1 MSGQTVF
8 IQRGSR
14 VSMALRG
21 LGEMS
26 DECPAAA
33 VVSAAKIA
41 AKNGR
46 IIGNSGT
53 ELGPFQLSACSY
65 E

>member
-1 MSGQTVF
+1 MSGQSPSPPVF

-26 DECPAAA
+26 EECPAAA
-33 VVSAAKIA
+33 VVSAATIA
-41 AKNGR
+41 ACKNGR
-46 IIGNSGT
+46 IGMT
-53 ELGPFQLSACSY
+53 
-65 E
+65 